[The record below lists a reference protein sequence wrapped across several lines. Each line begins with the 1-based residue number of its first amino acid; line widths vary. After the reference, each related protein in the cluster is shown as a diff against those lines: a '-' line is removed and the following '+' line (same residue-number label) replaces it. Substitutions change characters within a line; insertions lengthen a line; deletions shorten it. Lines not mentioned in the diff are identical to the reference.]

1 MAKTE
6 PTQTE
11 VILLETDVQSQ
22 IYNIRGLNIMLDSD
36 LATLYGIDTKVLN
49 QAVRRNREMVGYK
62 IGKSEE
68 W

>member
-68 W
+68 